1 MNPNLLDP
9 GPLLEG
15 CDPWHCTD
23 RAGGDHAPTC
33 EVMRC
38 RMGDILRECVV
49 HHSPMDYSTDRYCQA
64 ELARIREDQVQC
76 WLCKRWFGRNDATWV
91 PTVFSDGEIGTTCD
105 TCYERGQEA
114 VIVAGLDMMGDDDA
128 D

>member
-1 MNPNLLDP
+1 MSYNTNPNGYDGPTLAGFQDP
-9 GPLLEG
+9 SPWLEG
-15 CDPWHCTD
+15 CDRMNCT
-23 RAGGDHAPTC
+23 AVVGGDHAPTC
-33 EVMRC
+33 EVT
-38 RMGDILRECVV
+38 L
-49 HHSPMDYSTDRYCQA
+49 A
-64 ELARIREDQVQC
+64 ETKVQC

-114 VIVAGLDMMGDDDA
+114 VIVGLDMMGDDD